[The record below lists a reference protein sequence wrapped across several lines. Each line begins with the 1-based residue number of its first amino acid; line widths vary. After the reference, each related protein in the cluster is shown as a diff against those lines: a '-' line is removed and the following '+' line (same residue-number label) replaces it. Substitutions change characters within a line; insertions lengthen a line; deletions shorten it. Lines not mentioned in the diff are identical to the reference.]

1 MDYDFKK
8 NTLDGSYH
16 AVFSMGHE
24 VLGRWL
30 SEEIEKDCDKIDE
43 IVAQIHQLKNTTA
56 EWRLVGDE
64 LTLSLQDNEALVQAN
79 YLFSED
85 DTELE
90 EDMNFYDE
98 ENISVCGFEDLEQV
112 LLAWQ
117 AFVHPFP

>member
-1 MDYDFKK
+1 M
-8 NTLDGSYH
+8 
-16 AVFSMGHE
+16 
-24 VLGRWL
+24 
-30 SEEIEKDCDKIDE
+30 
-43 IVAQIHQLKNTTA
+43 
-56 EWRLVGDE
+56 
-64 LTLSLQDNEALVQAN
+64 VQAN

-117 AFVHPFP
+117 AFVKRF

>member
-43 IVAQIHQLKNTTA
+43 IVAQIHQLKNTTT

-90 EDMNFYDE
+90 EDMSFYDE

-117 AFVHPFP
+117 AFVKRF

>member
-43 IVAQIHQLKNTTA
+43 IVAHIDQLKNTTA

-117 AFVHPFP
+117 AFVKRF